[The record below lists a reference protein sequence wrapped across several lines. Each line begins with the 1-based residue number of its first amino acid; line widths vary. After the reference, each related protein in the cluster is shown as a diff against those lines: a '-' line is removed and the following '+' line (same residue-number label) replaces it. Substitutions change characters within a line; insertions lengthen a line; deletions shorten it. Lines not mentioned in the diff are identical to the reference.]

1 MRDSIPGF
9 YFFRQ
14 SHEAVF
20 LFFLSIK
27 KVNYILQNNSA
38 FITFAPCRTIELNTN

>member
-1 MRDSIPGF
+1 MRDSITGF

-14 SHEAVF
+14 SQRLSF
-20 LFFLSIK
+20 FFLSIK

-38 FITFAPCRTIELNTN
+38 FITFASCRTIELNTN